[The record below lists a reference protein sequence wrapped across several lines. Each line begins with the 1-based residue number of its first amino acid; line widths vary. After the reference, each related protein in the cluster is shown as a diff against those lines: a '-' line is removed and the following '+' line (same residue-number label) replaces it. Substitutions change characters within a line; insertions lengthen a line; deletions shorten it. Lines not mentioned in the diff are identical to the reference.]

1 MKKIAV
7 ALSGGVDSAA
17 AALLLKKE
25 GYEVLG
31 ITYRLQ
37 QDQEQDISDA
47 ANVCKALNIEHIV
60 LDYRELFKNSVMD
73 PFVDSYLKAE
83 TPNPCIL
90 CNKAIKFGK
99 FIEDTKN
106 LGCDF
111 ISTGHYAKI
120 TKDDSGIYHLFKG
133 DNEKKD
139 QSYVLY
145 NLNQDIMARMV
156 LPLGFWNY
164 SKDELREMVKKAGIP
179 IADRPESQDICFIK
193 EGTYCDFIEKNTPN
207 APKKGSFV
215 DGAGNI
221 LGPHKGFY
229 RYTIGQRKGLGIALG
244 APAFVTDIDFS
255 TGNVT
260 LSLDEK
266 KLLSDTIYVRDFN
279 FLSKEKPKFPLS
291 CLVKT
296 RYKSPMQQ
304 ALITEEGNLLKI
316 KLEKAGRA
324 PTKGQ
329 SCVFYKD
336 SEVLG
341 GGIID
346 SVEKCKNYF
355 GI

>member
-17 AALLLKKE
+17 AALLLQKE

-37 QDQEQDISDA
+37 NEQQKDIFDA
-47 ANVCKALNIEHIV
+47 ENVCRALNIEHIV
-60 LDYRELFKNSVMD
+60 LDYRDIFSSSVIN
-73 PFVDSYLKAE
+73 PFIDSYLNAE
-83 TPNPCIL
+83 TPNPCIF

-99 FIEDTKN
+99 FIEDTKK

-120 TKDDSGIYHLFKG
+120 EKDSEGIYHLFKG

-145 NLNQDIMARMV
+145 NLNQDILARMV
-156 LPLGFWNY
+156 LPLGLWNY
-164 SKDELREMVKKAGIP
+164 SKDELREMVRKSGIP
-179 IADRPESQDICFIK
+179 TADRPESQDICFIK
-193 EGTYCDFIEKNTPN
+193 EGSYCDFIEENRAN
-207 APKKGSFV
+207 VPKKGSFV
-215 DGAGNI
+215 DEDGNI
-221 LGPHKGFY
+221 LGQHNGFY

-260 LSLDEK
+260 LSLDES
-266 KLLSDTIYVRDFN
+266 KLMADTFLVRDFN
-279 FLSKEKPKFPLS
+279 FLSCEPAFPLS

-296 RYKSPMQQ
+296 RYKSPMQP
-304 ALITEEGNLLKI
+304 AVITKEGSLLSVRLKN
-316 KLEKAGRA
+316 AGRA

-329 SCVFYKD
+329 SAVFYREN
-336 SEVLG
+336 EVLG

-346 SVEKCKNYF
+346 SVQKM
-355 GI
+355 

>member
-37 QDQEQDISDA
+37 QDQEKDIADA

-60 LDYRELFKNSVMD
+60 LDYRELFKNFVMN

-83 TPNPCIL
+83 TPNPCIF
-90 CNKAIKFGK
+90 CNKTIKFGK

-120 TKDDSGIYHLFKG
+120 TKDDDGIYHLFKG

-145 NLNQDIMARMV
+145 NLNQDTMARMV

-164 SKDELREMVKKAGIP
+164 SKDELREMLREANIP

-193 EGTYCDFIEKNTPN
+193 EGTYCDFIEENRPD

-215 DGAGNI
+215 DESGNI
-221 LGPHKGFY
+221 LGQHKGFY
-229 RYTIGQRKGLGIALG
+229 HYTIGQRKGLGIALG

-266 KLLSDTIYVRDFN
+266 KLLADTIYIRDFN
-279 FLSKEKPKFPLS
+279 FLGREKPEFPYV

-296 RYKSPMQQ
+296 RYKSHMQQ
-304 ALITEEGNLLKI
+304 ALITEEGSLLKV
-316 KLEKAGRA
+316 KLENAGRA

-329 SCVFYKD
+329 SAVFYKD
-336 SEVLG
+336 NEVIG

-346 SVEKCKNYF
+346 SVEKL
-355 GI
+355 